1 MSLARS
7 AATLASAL
15 ALLVAAS
22 PARAEVSEVK
32 IAIQFG
38 LVYLPVA
45 VAESQGY
52 FASEGKK
59 QGLPDL
65 KVSVQRF
72 SGSPAVNDAVLSGN
86 VEVGA
91 YGVPGLLIAWDK
103 TMGRMAVKGVAALAA
118 HPFILDTNKPNIRK
132 LADFSDQDRIATPAT
147 TSPQAILM
155 RMAAEQEFGPGQYA
169 RIDKLLVSMPHPDA
183 TAALLS
189 GTISAYVATPP
200 FIAPLAKSD
209 KIHAVITSKQILGGE
224 EATGAALGAG
234 QKFVEANPRTV
245 AAIVAALDDA
255 RAFIAKD
262 PGAAADIW
270 IKSESSKMPKAEVL
284 QMLSDGTITY
294 SVAPTGILKFAHFMA
309 KTGEIKNEPK
319 SWQDVF
325 FPVLNGRKGS

>member
-1 MSLARS
+1 MPAIRRG
-7 AATLASAL
+7 AAVALTLFAL
-15 ALLVAAS
+15 FGIA
-22 PARAEVSEVK
+22 PARAEVSEVR

-45 VAESQGY
+45 VAEAQGY
-52 FASEGKK
+52 FASEARK
-59 QGLPDL
+59 QGLTDL

-103 TMGRMAVKGVAALAA
+103 TQGRMAVKGIAALAA
-118 HPFILDTNKPNIRK
+118 HPFILDTNKPNIKK
-132 LADFSDQDRIATPAT
+132 LADFTDQDRIATPAT

-183 TAALLS
+183 TAGLLA
-189 GTISAYVATPP
+189 GTISGYVATPP

-224 EATGAALGAG
+224 EATGAALGAA
-234 QKFVEANPRTV
+234 QKFVEANPKTV

-284 QMLSDGTITY
+284 QMLSDGTLSY

-309 KTGEIKNEPK
+309 ETGEIKHEPE

-325 FPVLNGRKGS
+325 FPVLGGRKGS